1 LFGARR
7 NKLARMLNVGRRE
20 FVVTSLTTGFALA
33 THPVR
38 AEAIKTDAAGLQE
51 GQVDIG
57 GMPAYRAVK
66 EGKDKLPV
74 VLVVQEIFGVHEY
87 IKDVCRRFAKAGYFA
102 VAPSLYARYGDV
114 SQMTDIG
121 QILKDVVSKV
131 TDESVNK
138 DLDATVAWAGKS
150 GRADVAKLGITG
162 FCWGGRV
169 VWMYS
174 AHNPK
179 VKAGAAWYGRLS
191 GPPNSHTPRH
201 PVDVASELKTPVL
214 GLYADHDQGIPVAHV
229 DLMKRELASGKSGSE
244 IVVYP
249 DSQHGFHADYR
260 GSYKKEAAED
270 GWKRLMDWFKKNG
283 V

>member
-1 LFGARR
+1 
-7 NKLARMLNVGRRE
+7 MSIGRRE
-20 FVVTSLTTGFALA
+20 FVVTTLTTGFALA

-38 AEAIKTDAAGLQE
+38 AEAIKTDTTGLVE

-87 IKDVCRRFAKAGYFA
+87 IKDVCRRLAKAGYFA
-102 VAPSLYARYGDV
+102 VAPSLFARQGDV

-131 TDESVNK
+131 ADEQIHK
-138 DLDATVAWAGKS
+138 DLDATLAWAAKS
-150 GRADVAKLGITG
+150 GRADTAKAAITG

-169 VWMYS
+169 AWMYS

-179 VKAGAAWYGRLS
+179 LKAAVAWYGRLS
-191 GPPNSHTPRH
+191 GPPNAITPRH
-201 PVDVASELKTPVL
+201 PVDVAGELKVPVL
-214 GLYADHDQGIPVAHV
+214 GLYADHDQGIPQGHV
-229 DLMKRELASGKSGSE
+229 DLMKREIATGKSGSE

-249 DSQHGFHADYR
+249 DSHHGFHADYR
-260 GSYKKEAAED
+260 PMYKKEAAED
-270 GWKRLMDWFKKNG
+270 GWKRLLEWFKKNG
-283 V
+283 VG